1 MDCNS
6 QTMTNIDINSGAS
19 DGTTIGTNN
28 QSSIRGTTIT
38 ADQGISTKNGT
49 GEPGFIEFYST
60 NDTNNIKVVAPTVTT
75 NSTLTLPDTGDGDL
89 ISTADT
95 ETVSTQML
103 STSGVTSGTY
113 GTTSSIPEI
122 QVDNKGRITSV
133 QELDIA
139 TTLTVAGDTGS
150 NNDVELLNDTLTLTG
165 GTGISTTV
173 GTDEVTFSLDN
184 TRCFGQYLWFGYSY
198 S

>member
-1 MDCNS
+1 MR
-6 QTMTNIDINSGAS
+6 S

-103 STSGVTSGTY
+103 S
-113 GTTSSIPEI
+113 I
-122 QVDNKGRITSV
+122 QWSHRLVLMEQQVLFLKFKWIIR
-133 QELDIA
+133 
-139 TTLTVAGDTGS
+139 
-150 NNDVELLNDTLTLTG
+150 VELH
-165 GTGISTTV
+165 
-173 GTDEVTFSLDN
+173 
-184 TRCFGQYLWFGYSY
+184 QYKS
-198 S
+198 